1 MMVNY
6 ENKKI
11 KNEQMNV
18 KLSSHDIK
26 KKKHNFILTFFRTL
40 PFFFILMN
48 NIKYDI

>member
-26 KKKHNFILTFFRTL
+26 KKNRTL
-40 PFFFILMN
+40 YLPFSELYLFFLS
-48 NIKYDI
+48 